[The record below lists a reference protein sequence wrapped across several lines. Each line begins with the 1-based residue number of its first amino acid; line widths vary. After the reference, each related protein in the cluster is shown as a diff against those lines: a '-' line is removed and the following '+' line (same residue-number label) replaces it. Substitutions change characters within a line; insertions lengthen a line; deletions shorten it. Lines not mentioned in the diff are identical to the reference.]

1 MIALLSIITLH
12 LTASSYK
19 LQPKHHAV
27 PSKMSR
33 NSLRSI
39 ELRCPRTHK
48 PLLAGLG
55 DLFCSITGVPPTSL
69 YPSVGEL
76 LRGTSI
82 DPARSNV
89 NLVRC
94 YKASID
100 GWSAIDFHRCVDGRG
115 SCLVSALSN
124 KSNRRFGG
132 FNPLGWRSSDD
143 YGSSNAAFL
152 WFEGVGSS
160 AAAIKVPVLP
170 GGGACLF
177 DYASSGPCFGA
188 SDLILGPSQA
198 GKATDFR
205 LVYTNKMFFQINEC
219 ILFCFVS
226 YSWRN
231 TNYNNY
237 VLQLL
242 WVS

>member
-1 MIALLSIITLH
+1 MIALLSTFTLI
-12 LTASSYK
+12 LTASSYE
-19 LQPKHHAV
+19 LQPMHHT
-27 PSKMSR
+27 MSR
-33 NSLRSI
+33 NSLRSMKP
-39 ELRCPRTHK
+39 RYPRTHK

-55 DLFCSITGVPPTSL
+55 DFFCSVTGIPPTSL
-69 YPSVGEL
+69 YPPVGEL
-76 LRGTSI
+76 LRETSI
-82 DPARSNV
+82 DPTRSNV

-143 YGSSNAAFL
+143 YGTSNAAFL
-152 WFEGVGSS
+152 WFEGTS
-160 AAAIKVPVLP
+160 AAPIKVPVLP

-198 GKATDFR
+198 GKATMFQ
-205 LVYTNKMFFQINEC
+205 LYTN
-219 ILFCFVS
+219 
-226 YSWRN
+226 
-231 TNYNNY
+231 
-237 VLQLL
+237 
-242 WVS
+242 